1 MKHLTTISIYYSIID
16 QLVERMT
23 VNHDVTGSDPVDGVF
38 SIYRKSR
45 EREMT
50 IKQKAYKFRLYPN
63 EEQKQFFAK
72 TFGCS
77 RAIWN
82 MMLADKIKHYEETGE
97 TLYNTPAQYKK
108 DFPWLKEVD
117 SLALSN
123 VQLNLQKAY
132 KNFFTSGFGFPKFK
146 KKSHSQSY
154 QTNNQRG
161 SIALDGRFIKL
172 PKVGWV
178 RVKAHRQIEGVIK
191 SATIS
196 MTPTGV
202 YYVSISCETEIT
214 PLPKTDSSVGIDLGI
229 SDFAILSTGEK
240 IGNERFLKQLS
251 EKLAEEQKIL
261 SRRALAA
268 KKAGRKLSDS
278 RNYQKQR
285 VKVAKIHEKI
295 VNMRR
300 DFLHKLSTYLVK
312 NHDLLCIEDL
322 SSKNLMKNHKL
333 ARAIGDV
340 SWSEFVR
347 MLEYKANWYEKQVS
361 KISRWYPSSQL
372 CSDCGFN
379 SGKKPLSVRDWTCE
393 NCGSHHDRDINASI
407 NILNEGLRLV

>member
-1 MKHLTTISIYYSIID
+1 
-16 QLVERMT
+16 
-23 VNHDVTGSDPVDGVF
+23 
-38 SIYRKSR
+38 
-45 EREMT
+45 MT
-50 IKQKAYKFRLYPN
+50 IKRKSYKFRMYPN
-63 EEQKQFFAK
+63 EEQKHFFSK

-97 TLYNTPAQYKK
+97 ILYNTPAQYKK
-108 DFPWLKEVD
+108 EFPWLKEVD
-117 SLALSN
+117 SLALAN
-123 VQLNLQKAY
+123 VQLNLQTAY
-132 KNFFTSGFGFPKFK
+132 KNFFQSGFGFPKFK

-154 QTNNQRG
+154 KTNNQK
-161 SIALDGRFIKL
+161 GRLTVEKGYINL

-196 MTPTGV
+196 MTPTGE
-202 YYVSISCETEIT
+202 YYVSILCETEIT
-214 PLPKTDSSVGIDLGI
+214 PLPKTDSSVGIDLGL

-251 EKLAEEQKIL
+251 EKLAKEQKIL

-268 KKAGRKLSDS
+268 KKAGCKLSDS
-278 RNYQKQR
+278 NNYQKQR
-285 VKVAKIHEKI
+285 VKVARIYEKI
-295 VNMRR
+295 ANMRR

-312 NHDLLCIEDL
+312 NHDILCIEDL
-322 SSKNLMKNHKL
+322 SSKNLMKNHNL
-333 ARAIGDV
+333 AKAIGDV

-379 SGKKPLSVRDWTCE
+379 SGKKPLSIREWTCT
-393 NCGSHHDRDINASI
+393 NCGTHHDRDINASI